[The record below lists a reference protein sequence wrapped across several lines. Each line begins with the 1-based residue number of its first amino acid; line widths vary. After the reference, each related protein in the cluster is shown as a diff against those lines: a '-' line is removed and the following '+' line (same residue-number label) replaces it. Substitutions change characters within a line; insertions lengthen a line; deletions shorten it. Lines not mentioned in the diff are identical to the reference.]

1 MRSRRNN
8 MKFLR
13 HIGKVGDRK
22 VAVIFREI
30 PGEDHMCLLVH
41 TELLNSHIHDPL
53 MQCIESDIGQNSE
66 NLGDALNRSFTKDG
80 KIILQVLHKEGLL
93 KKMQS
98 SQVLMTP
105 TPTTTIR
112 LDELNKI
119 LTEMKQGEEAVKR
132 LAELDR
138 AAGMGQP
145 PSTYAKQLYEAGA
158 RRVTERPQTQS
169 QPAQSVQAGVNG
181 ALDDAALAN
190 NLRAQAERM
199 TREANGLM
207 AEASR
212 LLQEAATIAPTESVT
227 PATTPEPVTKKR
239 GRPAKAKVTA

>member
-1 MRSRRNN
+1 

-22 VAVIFREI
+22 VAVVFREI
-30 PGEDHMCLLVH
+30 PGEEHMCLITY
-41 TELLNSHIHDPL
+41 TELLNAHIHDPL

-66 NLGDALNRSFTKDG
+66 NLGDALNRMFTKDG
-80 KIILQVLHKEGLL
+80 KPILQVLHKEGLL
-93 KKMQS
+93 KKMQA
-98 SQVLMTP
+98 SQVVMTP
-105 TPTTTIR
+105 SPGTVIR

-119 LTEMKQGEEAVKR
+119 LSEMKQGEEAVKR

-158 RRVTERPQTQS
+158 RRVTERPQAT
-169 QPAQSVQAGVNG
+169 PAPSVQAGVNG
-181 ALDDAALAN
+181 ALDDVALAN
-190 NLRAQAERM
+190 NLRAQADRM

-212 LLQEAATIAPTESVT
+212 LLQEAAAMVPTESIT
-227 PATTPEPVTKKR
+227 PVVIEPVPVRKKR
-239 GRPAKAKVTA
+239 GRPAKAKATA